1 MSNNSDTDNSDSNT
15 MTIQNEHYGNPRFNR
30 VY

>member
-15 MTIQNEHYGNPRFNR
+15 MTIQNEYYENPRFNR

>member
-1 MSNNSDTDNSDSNT
+1 MSNNSDTDNSDSNNT
-15 MTIQNEHYGNPRFNR
+15 TIQNRHYGNPRFNR